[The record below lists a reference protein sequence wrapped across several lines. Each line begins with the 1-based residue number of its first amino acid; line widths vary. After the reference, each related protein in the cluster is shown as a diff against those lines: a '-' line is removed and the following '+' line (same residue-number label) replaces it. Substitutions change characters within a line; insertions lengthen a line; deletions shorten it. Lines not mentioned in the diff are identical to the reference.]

1 MKRIIRWGFVVA
13 ATAALVACG
22 GGGGSAPSDGGTT
35 APPVTSSGPQVFTL
49 ANAPTRLSGWKMLD
63 VTADSVSL
71 ASPLVPYDLNSA
83 LFSDYAFKL
92 RAMYVPAGQKINYNA
107 AGGALDFP
115 IGTVLAKTFYYPKAM
130 ATGALPAVGQQT
142 QTVEGRSIDLTRYQL
157 IETRLLVRKA
167 DGSWEG
173 IPYVWDDNQQDA
185 TLTPAGEY
193 RQMELVDG
201 STTPATS
208 QNFYYV
214 VPNSQTCQQCHASST
229 HGSGSTD
236 PIGPKVR
243 NLNKSYDF
251 GNGVVKNQLVNLKEL
266 GLLTGFDGNAA
277 GAPLSA
283 DWKDTSQS
291 LSARAAAY
299 LDVNCAHCHNGSAG
313 AGQAG
318 GYASQSGLLL
328 GLSDFQSAQ
337 PVTWGVCKLPLA
349 YVGTGTPG
357 YVYDI
362 NPGSAGSSILLY
374 RMSHV
379 GAGQT
384 MPVVGRQTNHV
395 EAVDLITQWIDSLT
409 TSSPTG
415 AGLNA
420 CP

>member
-1 MKRIIRWGFVVA
+1 MRRFLHWVLV
-13 ATAALVACG
+13 ATAAATLAACG
-22 GGGGSAPSDGGTT
+22 GGGGGSNGGDSPSPG
-35 APPVTSSGPQVFTL
+35 AASGPQVYTL
-49 ANAPTRLSGWKMLD
+49 ATAPTKLSAWKMLD
-63 VTADSVSL
+63 IAADSVSL
-71 ASPLVPYDLNSA
+71 ANPVVPYDLNST
-83 LFSDYAFKL
+83 LFTDYAFKL
-92 RAMYVPAGQKINYNA
+92 RGIYVPAGQKINYNA
-107 AGGALDFP
+107 AGGTLDFP
-115 IGTVLAKTFYYPKAM
+115 VGTALVKTFYYPKAT
-130 ATGALPAVGQQT
+130 ASGALPAVAQRT
-142 QTVEGRSIDLTRYQL
+142 QTVEGRAINLAGYQL
-157 IETRLLVRKA
+157 IETRILVRKS
-167 DGSWEG
+167 DGTWEG
-173 IPYVWDDNQQDA
+173 IPYIWDANQQDA

-193 RQMELVDG
+193 RQMELVDNA
-201 STTPATS
+201 TTPTTS

-243 NLNKSYDF
+243 NLNKSYDY
-251 GNGVVKNQLVNLKEL
+251 GNGVVKNQLVQLNDL
-266 GLLTGFDGNAA
+266 GLLAGFDGNAA
-277 GAPLSA
+277 AAPRSA
-283 DWKDTSQS
+283 DWKDTGQS

-299 LDVNCAHCHNGSAG
+299 LDINCAHCHNGSAG

-328 GLSDFQSAQ
+328 SLSDFQSPQ

-349 YVGTGTPG
+349 YVGTGQPG
-357 YVYDI
+357 YVVDI

-395 EAVDLITQWIDSLT
+395 EALDLITDWINSLT
-409 TSSPTG
+409 TASPTG
-415 AGLNA
+415 AALTA